1 MHKRKGVFAN
11 SSALLSLKLCIFF
24 RPFLY
29 FFAIFYLFPPF
40 FNLFYPFS
48 TFSSLIFRSVTF
60 LLYPFY
66 SFLFLKPFY
75 NLFYL
80 FIISFISLYSLLPFI
95 LALSLL
101 LFPYYLFYP
110 CSCLLYLCVFPLLYL
125 LLFRCSDYSSDVSIS
140 L

>member
-1 MHKRKGVFAN
+1 MHKRKGALAD
-11 SSALLSLKLCIFF
+11 SSALVSLKLCIFF

-48 TFSSLIFRSVTF
+48 TFSPLIFRSVTF

-80 FIISFISLYSLLPFI
+80 FIFPFTFHSCLVFALIPLLSFI
-95 LALSLL
+95 
-101 LFPYYLFYP
+101 YLFYP
-110 CSCLLYLCVFPLLYL
+110 CSCLSSLLCLCVFPLLTSFTLIPVYVFPL
-125 LLFRCSDYSSDVSIS
+125 L
-140 L
+140 

>member
-1 MHKRKGVFAN
+1 MCWRTPRLWFPLNCV
-11 SSALLSLKLCIFF
+11 
-24 RPFLY
+24 Y
-29 FFAIFYLFPPF
+29 FFALFYIFSLFFIFSHLF

-48 TFSSLIFRSVTF
+48 TFSPLIFRSVTF

-80 FIISFISLYSLLPFI
+80 FIFPFTFYSS
-95 LALSLL
+95 LSLF

-110 CSCLLYLCVFPLLYL
+110 CSCLSSLLCLCVFPLLTSFTLIPVYVFPL
-125 LLFRCSDYSSDVSIS
+125 L
-140 L
+140 